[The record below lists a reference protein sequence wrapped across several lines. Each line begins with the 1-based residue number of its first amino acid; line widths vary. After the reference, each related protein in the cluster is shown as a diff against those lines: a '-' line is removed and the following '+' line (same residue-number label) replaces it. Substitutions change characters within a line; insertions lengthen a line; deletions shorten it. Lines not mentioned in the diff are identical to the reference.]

1 MKILFIVPATGYYS
15 SALSNPLGVLS
26 IATYLKKNGYDV
38 KICDRNVEGIN
49 MDKLITSYNP
59 DIIGVS
65 VLSSRSLK
73 DALKVSK
80 TVKEHKKM
88 LVWGGQIP
96 TMNTALCLSCEY
108 IDYIIMG
115 EGEITFLE
123 FVRKLENSESPKGI
137 NGIAYREN
145 GRITI
150 TKCRDFADLKDL
162 PIIDWT
168 LVTPANYYQKY
179 FHSDKML
186 YLFSSKGCP
195 CNCSFCG
202 NREYHLCTYRMR
214 PADMTIEE
222 IEKLIDNYELNGV
235 YFSDEIWRIKKEDA
249 YEFCRKVKEK
259 NLKFVWGCDSRIGQ
273 YNKEDL
279 QTMYD
284 AKCRWILFGIE
295 SGSKSI
301 LEKIHKGISIDD
313 VEENINNCKEI
324 GITPIT
330 TFIIGFPGETEE
342 MVRETVNLAMRIKS
356 KLVQINHYF
365 PMPGS
370 DLQRELVESGKYQ
383 PPETLNQL
391 SRVIAQDT
399 LEQNFSQV
407 PSKDLRVIRC
417 FFQWGAFTGKDTIN
431 QDSAFAFARQAI
443 SDMFSVITK
452 KGILF
457 FIAGAFTA
465 AKEFLYIF
473 WHVIA
478 YPGIRKKYG
487 LYIKNKQ

>member
-1 MKILFIVPATGYYS
+1 
-15 SALSNPLGVLS
+15 
-26 IATYLKKNGYDV
+26 
-38 KICDRNVEGIN
+38 
-49 MDKLITSYNP
+49 
-59 DIIGVS
+59 
-65 VLSSRSLK
+65 
-73 DALKVSK
+73 
-80 TVKEHKKM
+80 
-88 LVWGGQIP
+88 VWGGQIP
-96 TMNTALCLSCEY
+96 TMNTALCLSSDD

-115 EGEITFLE
+115 EGEITWLE
-123 FVRKLENSESPKGI
+123 FVQKLENSESPNEI
-137 NGIAYREN
+137 DGIAYNEN
-145 GRITI
+145 WQIII
-150 TKCRDFADLKDL
+150 TKCRDFAVLKEL

-168 LVTPANYYQKY
+168 IVNPAKYYQKY
-179 FHSDKML
+179 FYSDKML

-214 PADMTIEE
+214 PVDMTIEE
-222 IEKLIDNYELNGV
+222 IEKLIDNYALNGV
-235 YFSDEIWRIKKEDA
+235 YFSDEIWRVRKEDA
-249 YEFCRKVKEK
+249 YEFCRKVNEK
-259 NLKFVWGCDSRIGQ
+259 NLNFVWGCDSRIGQ
-273 YNKEDL
+273 YNREDL
-279 QTMYD
+279 QMMYD

-295 SGSKSI
+295 SGSKSM
-301 LEKIHKGISIDD
+301 LEKIHKGISIED
-313 VEENINNCKEI
+313 VEENVRNCKEI

-342 MVRETVNLAMRIKS
+342 QVKQTVDLAMRIRS

-370 DLQRELVESGKYQ
+370 ELQRELVESGKYKA
-383 PPETLNQL
+383 PETLTDL

-399 LEQNFSQV
+399 LEQNFSEV

-417 FFQWGAFTGKDTIN
+417 FFQWVAFTGKDTIN
-431 QDSAFAFARQAI
+431 QDSSFAFAWQAI

-457 FIAGAFTA
+457 FVAGVFTV

-478 YPGIRKKYG
+478 YPGVRKKYG
-487 LYIKNKQ
+487 LFIRDKQ